1 MHNMLKNMIHYDLY
15 RCIGNWKFWLMIPLI
30 SVICFFSNGI
40 VLEELF
46 TNNLSGVDD
55 IIGIYNFVIH
65 FDRFRILLL
74 IVLAALYT
82 NSTCVDMNQNYLNVL
97 LTRVRLKTYVIS
109 RIVVNASAILFM
121 YSLGVVLY
129 MLILHIW
136 YPLVNVENTIIS
148 REMYMAFETLPP
160 EEHPILLIALLSF
173 LLVLSIILLCN
184 ISFAVSVFLS
194 DTYVAVAAPAI
205 IYFLLGCLTYF
216 LPEILYFPAYSN
228 SAAIF
233 PLGAWGNY
241 LVKVLINIIA
251 ILITGFIFYR
261 CLRKKWYQ
269 NERF

>member
-1 MHNMLKNMIHYDLY
+1 
-15 RCIGNWKFWLMIPLI
+15 
-30 SVICFFSNGI
+30 
-40 VLEELF
+40 
-46 TNNLSGVDD
+46 
-55 IIGIYNFVIH
+55 
-65 FDRFRILLL
+65 
-74 IVLAALYT
+74 
-82 NSTCVDMNQNYLNVL
+82 
-97 LTRVRLKTYVIS
+97 
-109 RIVVNASAILFM
+109 
-121 YSLGVVLY
+121 
-129 MLILHIW
+129 
-136 YPLVNVENTIIS
+136 
-148 REMYMAFETLPP
+148 MAFETLPP